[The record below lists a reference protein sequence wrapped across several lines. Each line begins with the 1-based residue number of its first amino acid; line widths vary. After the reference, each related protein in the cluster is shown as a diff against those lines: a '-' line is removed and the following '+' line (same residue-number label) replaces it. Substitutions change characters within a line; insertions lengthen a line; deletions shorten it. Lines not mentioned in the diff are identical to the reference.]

1 MQSPYPYGVEGGR
14 VKPPTNDWSLV
25 CTDCEFCG
33 AASTEA
39 LAEELADTHR
49 SVTDHV
55 VAVDVAEESLA
66 A

>member
-1 MQSPYPYGVEGGR
+1 MQLPYPSGVERGR
-14 VKPPTNDWSLV
+14 VNVPTNDWSLV
-25 CTDCEFCG
+25 CADCEFRG

-55 VAVDVAEESLA
+55 VAVTVAEESLVA
-66 A
+66 